1 MSNIFAAENNER
13 IRLDNISRTIHMF
26 AKMTNDEKRFAT
38 VMPRNHQTCSRP
50 EGFFSVCESHEM
62 DVFAPPPR
70 ECCGRLIENRAK
82 IEHARGRVYIGGP
95 QGARRIAEGAPPR
108 ERSREIPGE
117 DRYTKRAVTLYIGDG
132 EARERGAAARCQNKR
147 HYRDLSRFP

>member
-26 AKMTNDEKRFAT
+26 AKMTNDEKRFARDNASKSSN
-38 VMPRNHQTCSRP
+38 VLSSR
-50 EGFFSVCESHEM
+50 GIFLSVRESRDRRLRATPARIE
-62 DVFAPPPR
+62 R
-70 ECCGRLIENRAK
+70 GRLIPRKSSARARPRL
-82 IEHARGRVYIGGP
+82 HRGSAR
-95 QGARRIAEGAPPR
+95 RRIAEGAPPR
-108 ERSREIPGE
+108 EQRDTRRGPIH
-117 DRYTKRAVTLYIGDG
+117 TKRAVTLYIGDG

>member
-13 IRLDNISRTIHMF
+13 IRLDNISRTIDMF

-50 EGFFSVCESHEM
+50 EGLFSVCESHEI

-70 ECCGRLIENRAK
+70 ECCGRLIPRKSSERAR
-82 IEHARGRVYIGGP
+82 ARPRLHRGSAR
-95 QGARRIAEGAPPR
+95 RRIAEGAPPR
-108 ERSREIPGE
+108 ERRDTRRGPIHKA
-117 DRYTKRAVTLYIGDG
+117 RRHAVHRRWGG
-132 EARERGAAARCQNKR
+132 ARARCR
-147 HYRDLSRFP
+147 RTLSK

>member
-1 MSNIFAAENNER
+1 MANIFAAENNER
-13 IRLDNISRTIHMF
+13 IRFDNISRTIHMF

-38 VMPRNHQTCSRP
+38 VMPRNHETCSRP
-50 EGFFSVCESHEM
+50 EGFFSVCESHET

-70 ECCGRLIENRAK
+70 EWCGRLIPRK
-82 IEHARGRVYIGGP
+82 SSARVSIGGP
-95 QGARRIAEGAPPR
+95 QGGGSRKEHHPG
-108 ERSREIPGE
+108 SREIPGE